1 MPIDPEM
8 LAGTLAGRVFNDFQA
23 AGWPEHVA
31 VAAALRIGSPADLE
45 RAVADA
51 ESIRIRCRI
60 AGMPERAVEF
70 VRAGIAPDDAGRLLV
85 EALAEADEATHTDT
99 ARRLPATEG
108 TANAWAQRN
117 TGGAGA

>member
-1 MPIDPEM
+1 MPMEPD
-8 LAGTLAGRVFNDFQA
+8 TLAGRVFNAFEA

-31 VAAALRIGSPADLE
+31 VAAALRIGSAGDLE

-51 ESIRIRCRI
+51 ENIRTRCRI

-70 VRAGIAPDDAGRLLV
+70 VRAGMAPDDAGRILLD
-85 EALAEADEATHTDT
+85 ALAEADEATHTDT
-99 ARRLPATEG
+99 ARRLPATEA
-108 TANAWAQRN
+108 TTNAWAQRN